1 MNRSQL
7 TRYFLRVRKLSED
20 ICAPL
25 EVEDYVI
32 QPILDVSPPK
42 WHLGHTSWFY
52 EALFLDK
59 LIPDYRA
66 YHPDYAFV
74 FNSYYESFGTRIQR
88 DSRGTLSRPSVE
100 ETMHYRA
107 AITGRMCELI
117 ETVDEAKWPEFRKN
131 VILAL
136 NHEQQHQELLLTD
149 IKFIFATNPLR
160 PAYLAAGGERN
171 SYANPLPEQRFA
183 EFPGGVYEIGY
194 QGDGFYYDNERPVH
208 RQYVHD
214 FKLANRLV
222 TNGEYR
228 DFIDAG
234 GYRDFRYWLSDGWE
248 TVKREGWQSPLYWEK
263 LDGKWHEFTLRGL
276 QSLDPEAPVCH
287 VSYFEADA
295 FAHWSGKRLPTEAEW
310 EVAARTA
317 AEPPERANFFDQ
329 QQFHPRPLGDE
340 GRRQPNRLH
349 QMLGDVWE
357 WTRSAYLP
365 YHGYRQE
372 EGPLGEY
379 NGKFMINQMVLR
391 GGSCA
396 TSADHTRITYR
407 NFFQTDKR
415 WQFKGIRLAED
426 G

>member
-1 MNRSQL
+1 MDRSQL
-7 TRYFLRVRKLSED
+7 TRYFLRVRKTSED

-32 QPILDVSPPK
+32 QPIMDVSPPK

-52 EALFLDK
+52 EALFLEK
-59 LIPDYRA
+59 LIPEYSA
-66 YHPDYAFV
+66 YHPEYAFV

-88 DSRGTLSRPSVE
+88 DSRGTLSRPSVA
-100 ETMHYRA
+100 ETMQYRA
-107 AITGRMCELI
+107 AITERMCELI
-117 ETVDEAKWPEFRKN
+117 ETIDEAKWPEFREN

-160 PAYLAAGGERN
+160 PVYLAAGSERN
-171 SYANPLPEQRFA
+171 GYANPLPDQRYL
-183 EFPGGVYEIGY
+183 EFPAGVYEIGY
-194 QGDGFYYDNERPVH
+194 RGEAFYYDNERPVH
-208 RQYVHD
+208 KQFVHD

-222 TNGEYR
+222 TNGEYL
-228 DFIDAG
+228 DFIEAG

-248 TVKREGWQSPLYWEK
+248 TVKREGWQAPLYWEK
-263 LDGKWHEFTLRGL
+263 VDGEWHEFTLRGL
-276 QSLDPEAPVCH
+276 RKLDPESPVCH

-295 FAHWSGKRLPTEAEW
+295 FAHWRGKRLPTEAEW
-310 EVAARTA
+310 EVAARA
-317 AEPPERANFFDQ
+317 AGLQPGGGNFYDRKH
-329 QQFHPRPLGDE
+329 FHPRPLGDE
-340 GRRQPNRLH
+340 LRRKPEQLH

-365 YHGYRQE
+365 YHGYRQV